1 MELKIEKS
9 NGRTCNNR
17 NSCSMKGGLFIAM
30 VLLFCIAGC
39 KKDAKESILP
49 PVITLEN
56 GQDIFSVKVGK
67 ALTIS
72 PTYRNCTN
80 AVYVWRCNGNVVGNE
95 PNLNI
100 TFTSVGDNYI
110 DLDVTNEAGSAFK
123 QMVAKVLPLDIPTI
137 SLAVPEGGY
146 KIVTGYELRLEPDI
160 ANATDATTYSWSVN
174 GTERGTERSFKF
186 VGDEKG
192 TYAIRFTAK
201 GEDGPA
207 ELDFNIV
214 VLNPDEVSVKWYF
227 DKTLFN
233 LSTGRRVMLKAYD
246 VEGVASPKY
255 EWSIVKDNKE
265 LEVTETDRPEYL
277 FSYTEQ
283 GAYKVVLTLK
293 SADIQM
299 NKELTVNVCPPEG
312 TYRRSLGSSNSE
324 ACNKVYE
331 YLPAP
336 GQFIN
341 EGFTCTTMEE
351 AVAFAESR
359 FKQEA
364 YVCLGGFGG
373 YIIVGFDHSVEN
385 DGDYNIQVVG
395 NAFDWNSEPGIV
407 WVMQDENGDGLPND
421 TWYELKGSETE
432 KGTQTQDYA
441 VTYYRPSAP
450 SMAVVWSDN
459 KGGSGTIDYL
469 SAFHTQEYYYPL
481 WVKEDSYLLR
491 GTCLP
496 PKNRMISENYW
507 INGPYDWGYADNYSS
522 VDRLTDDDNAGAAAS
537 GNHFKI
543 SNAIDFEGKPVE
555 LKYIDFVKVV
565 TGVNAKSGWLG
576 ELSTEVFGVN
586 DFNIL
591 KKGSGSNL

>member
-1 MELKIEKS
+1 MELNIEKS
-9 NGRTCNNR
+9 YSKKNTNR
-17 NSCSMKGGLFIAM
+17 NSCSMQGMLFIAM

-39 KKDAKESILP
+39 KKGSKESILP

-67 ALTIS
+67 TLTIS
-72 PTYRNCTN
+72 PTYRNCEN
-80 AVYVWRCNGNVVGNE
+80 AVYVWKCNGKVVGNE

-100 TFTSVGDNYI
+100 TFSSVGDHYI
-110 DLDVTNEAGSAFK
+110 DLDVTNEVGSAFK
-123 QMVAKVLPLDIPTI
+123 QLAVKVLPLDIPTI

-146 KIVTGYELRLEPDI
+146 KIVTGYTLSLEPDI
-160 ANATDATTYSWSVN
+160 ANATDKTTYSWSVN
-174 GTERGTERSFKF
+174 GAERGTEKVFKF
-186 VGDEKG
+186 VEDVKG
-192 TYAIRFTAK
+192 TYAISFTAK
-201 GEDGPA
+201 GEDDA
-207 ELDFNIV
+207 AKLDFNIV
-214 VLNPDEVSVKWYF
+214 VLNPDEVSVKWCF
-227 DKTLFN
+227 DQTLFN
-233 LSTGRRVMLKAYD
+233 LSTGRRIMLKAYD

-255 EWSIVKDNKE
+255 EWSIVKDNKV
-265 LEVTETDRPEYL
+265 LEVAETEKPEYL

-299 NKELTVNVCPPEG
+299 SKELTVNVCPPEG
-312 TYRRSLGSSNSE
+312 RYKRSLGASNSE

-359 FKQEA
+359 LKQEA

-385 DGDYNIQVVG
+385 DGGYNIQVVG

-441 VTYYRPSAP
+441 VTYYRPSTP
-450 SMAVVWSDN
+450 STAVAWSDN
-459 KGGSGTIDYL
+459 KGKNGTIDYL
-469 SAFHTQEYYYPL
+469 AAYHTQEYYYPL

-496 PKNRMISENYW
+496 PRNQMISENYW
-507 INGPYDWGYADNYSS
+507 VNGPYDWGYADNYSS
-522 VDRLTDDDNAGAAAS
+522 VDRLTDDDNSGAAAS

-543 SNAIDFEGKPVE
+543 SNAIDFEGKPAD